1 MKTLTLEINEQAYP
15 QIIQFLRL
23 LSEEQCRIIEDEED
37 TLTADEISR
46 IHAIRA
52 KQMTSKDSGF
62 DDWADIRDTL

>member
-52 KQMTSKDSGF
+52 KQMTSKDSDF